1 MSSKL
6 SDPFERIDRWPGGRP
21 ARWATSEVLDLM
33 DLLDEMRDADH
44 LLAHA
49 AGIAD
54 QTFRGAYLLMNRST
68 REDAKEERQR
78 RRRMKLLVQAWNK
91 LQLLRR
97 LKDAT
102 QAISLSA
109 WSIRR
114 DMPRRTGW
122 RTRRS
127 MQQLLKLAGNQ
138 VLEIGQRLR
147 LLLETDPALL
157 ESARALSMHHLRMQK
172 TEMDGVDLR
181 RVLARHTTHLVLET
195 AIGLHHG
202 LRLRQGRMGDDPTKA
217 SWDMMAAFGSD
228 ETGTTYLD
236 AIRHY
241 CC

>member
-1 MSSKL
+1 MSNKL

-21 ARWATSEVLDLM
+21 ARWATSEVMDLM

-54 QTFRGAYLLMNRST
+54 QTFRGTYLLMNRST
-68 REDAKEERQR
+68 REDAEEERQR

-91 LQLLRR
+91 LQLDRR

-102 QAISLSA
+102 RVIALSA

-114 DMPRRTGW
+114 DMPRKTGW

-127 MQQLLKLAGNQ
+127 MQQLLVLAGNPK
-138 VLEIGQRLR
+138 LEIGQRLR
-147 LLLETDPALL
+147 LLLETHPAQL
-157 ESARALSMHHLRMQK
+157 ESTRQLSQHHVRQQAPNLDQLNPRRALGSRI
-172 TEMDGVDLR
+172 
-181 RVLARHTTHLVLET
+181 THLVLET

-202 LRLRQGRMGDDPTKA
+202 LQIRRQHLGDDPTKA

-236 AIRHY
+236 AVRHY